1 LIACA
6 NVANL
11 LLARAAVREREIAI
25 RTALG
30 AGRGR
35 IVRQLLT
42 ESVVL
47 SVLGGAAGL
56 LLAWWGLDLLL
67 ALSPADIP
75 RLDQVRI
82 DTTVLAF
89 TIGVSMLTGILFGMV
104 PAFQA
109 SKPDMNESFKEGGRG
124 ATGSRG
130 NRVRSLFVIAEV
142 AICLMLLIGAGLMI
156 RSFLRLQEF
165 NLGFDPDRLATA
177 RVQLAGEKYRQ
188 APQRIIFY
196 QQLLERLSATP
207 GVESSGAISTMFLSA
222 TPNSTN
228 FAIEGRPPV
237 PSEEQVEVPLDAVTP
252 TYFSAMGIPLISGR
266 FFDERDVGGE
276 NANRVGII
284 NNTFAERFFPGE
296 DPLGKRY
303 VYGDPG
309 DDNRWITIV
318 GVVGDM
324 RRTGFDAAVR
334 PETFLPHTQAP
345 ATGMTVVAR
354 AREGDATSLISLIR
368 GAALDL
374 DPTQAVYEQKTMEQV
389 LGDMTAKRRF
399 NMILFGIFAAI
410 ALILAAV
417 GIYGVISYTVAQR
430 THEIGV
436 RIALGA
442 SGGDV
447 VKLILKQ
454 GLLLAAVG
462 VAIGVGAGLL
472 LTRLMESL
480 LYGISATDPLTFVA
494 VSAVL
499 LLIAL
504 VSCLIPARR
513 ATRTDPMV
521 ALRYE

>member
-1 LIACA
+1 
-6 NVANL
+6 
-11 LLARAAVREREIAI
+11 
-25 RTALG
+25 
-30 AGRGR
+30 
-35 IVRQLLT
+35 
-42 ESVVL
+42 
-47 SVLGGAAGL
+47 
-56 LLAWWGLDLLL
+56 
-67 ALSPADIP
+67 
-75 RLDQVRI
+75 
-82 DTTVLAF
+82 
-89 TIGVSMLTGILFGMV
+89 
-104 PAFQA
+104 
-109 SKPDMNESFKEGGRG
+109 
-124 ATGSRG
+124 
-130 NRVRSLFVIAEV
+130 
-142 AICLMLLIGAGLMI
+142 
-156 RSFLRLQEF
+156 
-165 NLGFDPDRLATA
+165 
-177 RVQLAGEKYRQ
+177 
-188 APQRIIFY
+188 
-196 QQLLERLSATP
+196 
-207 GVESSGAISTMFLSA
+207 
-222 TPNSTN
+222 
-228 FAIEGRPPV
+228 
-237 PSEEQVEVPLDAVTP
+237 
-252 TYFSAMGIPLISGR
+252 
-266 FFDERDVGGE
+266 
-276 NANRVGII
+276 
-284 NNTFAERFFPGE
+284 
-296 DPLGKRY
+296 
-303 VYGDPG
+303 
-309 DDNRWITIV
+309 
-318 GVVGDM
+318 M

-354 AREGDATSLISLIR
+354 AQEGNASSLTSLIR
-368 GAALDL
+368 GAALEL

>member
-1 LIACA
+1 
-6 NVANL
+6 
-11 LLARAAVREREIAI
+11 
-25 RTALG
+25 
-30 AGRGR
+30 
-35 IVRQLLT
+35 
-42 ESVVL
+42 
-47 SVLGGAAGL
+47 
-56 LLAWWGLDLLL
+56 
-67 ALSPADIP
+67 
-75 RLDQVRI
+75 
-82 DTTVLAF
+82 
-89 TIGVSMLTGILFGMV
+89 
-104 PAFQA
+104 
-109 SKPDMNESFKEGGRG
+109 
-124 ATGSRG
+124 
-130 NRVRSLFVIAEV
+130 
-142 AICLMLLIGAGLMI
+142 
-156 RSFLRLQEF
+156 
-165 NLGFDPDRLATA
+165 
-177 RVQLAGEKYRQ
+177 
-188 APQRIIFY
+188 
-196 QQLLERLSATP
+196 
-207 GVESSGAISTMFLSA
+207 
-222 TPNSTN
+222 
-228 FAIEGRPPV
+228 V

-389 LGDMTAKRRF
+389 LGDMTSKRRF